1 MLIPIRSGAA
11 DDDDDTPQEW
21 SLLELNG
28 ELVPP
33 SVGPAASSSSGT
45 VTATT
50 SAGTRIELGSVR
62 FSSDGTPT
70 LTLGSHELKGKIETL
85 KQPFVVMKKKR
96 KRDESGDGGDD
107 GDSFSKMD
115 IDSPDEGASAKSGE
129 SVSYEV
135 AGIVKKKML
144 FDNYPKSIMR

>member
-33 SVGPAASSSSGT
+33 SVGPAASSSGGT
-45 VTATT
+45 VTTQAQ
-50 SAGTRIELGSVR
+50 AGTRMELGSVR

-96 KRDESGDGGDD
+96 KRGESADGGD
-107 GDSFSKMD
+107 GDSSSKMD
-115 IDSPDEGASAKSGE
+115 IDSSGERESQMIKE

>member
-33 SVGPAASSSSGT
+33 SVGPAASSS
-45 VTATT
+45 
-50 SAGTRIELGSVR
+50 AGTRIELGSVR

-70 LTLGSHELKGKIETL
+70 LTLGSHELKGKVETL

-96 KRDESGDGGDD
+96 KRDESGDDGDG
-107 GDSFSKMD
+107 GDSFSMMD
-115 IDSPDEGASAKSGE
+115 IDSPDERASAKSGE